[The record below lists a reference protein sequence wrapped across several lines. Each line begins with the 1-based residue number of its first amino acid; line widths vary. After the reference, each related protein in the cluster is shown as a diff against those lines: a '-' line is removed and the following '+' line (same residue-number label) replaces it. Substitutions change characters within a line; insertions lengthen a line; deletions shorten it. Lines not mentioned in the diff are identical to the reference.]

1 MAAKE
6 GPLQLTLAL
15 FKPTLCSYQPDV
27 SAVLRHIKRSQLDI
41 VRTTKQFWTRQ
52 EAADFYK
59 EHEGKFYYPR
69 LVASMS
75 SGPSM
80 ALALAG
86 PNAIE
91 RWRAMLGPTKVYRG
105 KWEEP
110 HPVGLRAMYG
120 ISDTRNGFHGSDSP
134 ESAKRELGF
143 VFEGWDIEWWL
154 QRERDR
160 AAGKEVP

>member
-1 MAAKE
+1 MKVDGRSSRMAAKE

-75 SGPSM
+75 
-80 ALALAG
+80 
-86 PNAIE
+86 
-91 RWRAMLGPTKVYRG
+91 R
-105 KWEEP
+105 
-110 HPVGLRAMYG
+110 
-120 ISDTRNGFHGSDSP
+120 
-134 ESAKRELGF
+134 
-143 VFEGWDIEWWL
+143 
-154 QRERDR
+154 
-160 AAGKEVP
+160 